1 LDLGV
6 DVSEPSAN
14 SSAPESP
21 GRRRLPARRAR
32 DRFISDPGSGRNAIL
47 VIIVAQLLAVLIGGA
62 IVWMVDRQEFE
73 NLTEAFWYVLQTITT
88 VGYGDVTPVE
98 PIGRLVGAVIMLLGI
113 AFVSILTASITSSFI
128 DARQAARRASQQADL
143 SAHQARLEAQLDAVI
158 DRLDRIER
166 ATGSRQNSTD

>member
-1 LDLGV
+1 VESL
-6 DVSEPSAN
+6 EPSAN
-14 SSAPESP
+14 TSASESP

-62 IVWMVDRQEFE
+62 IVWTVDRQEFE
-73 NLTEAFWYVLQTITT
+73 SLTEAFWYALQTITT

-98 PIGRLVGAVIMLLGI
+98 PIGRLVGAAIMLLGI

-128 DARQAARRASQQADL
+128 DARQAARRGRDAADR
-143 SAHQARLEAQLDAVI
+143 SADQARLEERLDDVI
-158 DRLDRIER
+158 ARLDRIER
-166 ATGSRQNSTD
+166 ATDREER